1 MTVALAVGWAAS
13 QWVAPHRRLPVGVV
27 GGLLMVAPVP
37 AVAAGAVAA
46 LWAWRGRLAR
56 RRDAMGAVEGDLVVL
71 ADLVALGLT
80 AGLPPRAALD
90 AASRW
95 VVPELGDEVRL
106 VLAEADRR
114 GVAAALADAGG
125 HGARLYRLL
134 ARAVVSGAPAA
145 DAVESYAA
153 ERRHADHAARLADAR
168 KLPVRLLVPLALLI
182 LPGFVVLA
190 VGPAVIDAL
199 ERLGEI
205 G

>member
-1 MTVALAVGWAAS
+1 MTVTLAVGWAAS
-13 QWVAPHRRLPVGVV
+13 QWAPSRGRVVAGVV
-27 GGLLMVAPVP
+27 GGMLMVAPVP
-37 AVAAGAVAA
+37 ALTVGSAAA
-46 LWAWRGRLAR
+46 LWGWWGRLAR
-56 RRDAMGAVEGDLVVL
+56 KRKSIGAVEADLVVL

-80 AGLPPRAALD
+80 AGLPPRAALE
-90 AASRW
+90 AASGW
-95 VVPELGDEVRL
+95 VARELGDEVRTL
-106 VLAEADRR
+106 LADADRR
-114 GVAAALADAGG
+114 GVAAALADADG
-125 HGARLYRLL
+125 HAARLYRLL

-153 ERRHADHAARLADAR
+153 ERRHAEHAARLADAR
-168 KLPVRLLVPLALLI
+168 KLPVRLLLPLALLI